1 MSPWALVIASYG
13 LTVAATIGLTWA
25 SFAAMRRAE
34 RDAAALRDRS

>member
-13 LTVAATIGLTWA
+13 LTIAGTLALAWA

-34 RDAAALRDRS
+34 REAAALRDRS